1 MKKAIMFIAI
11 PLLCVYFFTGCTTY
25 PDYGRVEVGDKNVR
39 VSVEFSDND
48 RNLIRN
54 YYKKKDKKKHKKMP
68 PGLAKKNKL
77 PPGLQ
82 KQLVR
87 KGKLPPG
94 LEGRYLPHDLDQR
107 LSRLPRGYERQ
118 KIGDDIVLIE
128 TMTRLIVDIIYG
140 GRY

>member
-11 PLLCVYFFTGCTTY
+11 PLLCVSFFSGCATY
-25 PDYGRVEVGDKNVR
+25 PDYGRVEVQDENVR

-48 RNLIRN
+48 RHLIRN
-54 YYKKKDKKKHKKMP
+54 YYNKKHKKMP

-82 KQLVR
+82 KQLVK

-107 LSRLPRGYERQ
+107 LSGLPRGYERQ